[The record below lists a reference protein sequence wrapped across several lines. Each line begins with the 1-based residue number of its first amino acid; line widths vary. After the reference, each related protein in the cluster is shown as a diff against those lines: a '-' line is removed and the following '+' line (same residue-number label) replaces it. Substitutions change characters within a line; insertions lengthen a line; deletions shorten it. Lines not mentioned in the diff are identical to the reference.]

1 MSLKE
6 KELMKNSPPCS
17 SNSLSNYLWE
27 DHPDEEKWAD
37 CVHCGMCLESC
48 PTYLETGQEQHSPRG
63 RVHLIKSVAEGK
75 LEVNEQFMDPV
86 FQCLDCRACTT
97 ACPADVDVGGL
108 IEEAR
113 GQVRQAMPLKGVKRA
128 VSSFFLKG
136 IFPHQNRLQ
145 AAGGLLKFYQK
156 SGLQKAVRSTG
167 VLRIMPDH
175 LVEMEAVMPEIHQS
189 THQKY
194 KNVDIIPAKGN
205 SKAQVAM
212 LKGCIMDVMFSDINQ
227 STINVLTHNGNDVV
241 LPKNQTC
248 CGALHIHAGD
258 RETGKKLAKQNIEA
272 FQDAHKV
279 VVNAAGCGCALKEY
293 PELFRHDPEWKA
305 KAEVFSEKVED
316 ISKYLYDT
324 GYEKPQSAI
333 NKRIT
338 YHDACHLAHGQGVR
352 HEPRQLLKD
361 IPGVDYVEQPNAD
374 TCCGSAGIY
383 NITNPEMASAVL
395 ERKME
400 NVPSDVE
407 MISMGNPGCMLQMAI
422 GVQKYGRGGK
432 IVHTVQLLDWAY
444 QEDGMKGVKDGVIG
458 EKEESNNRP

>member
-1 MSLKE
+1 MTVTE
-6 KELMKNSPPCS
+6 KELSNESPPCAT
-17 SNSLSNYLWE
+17 NKLSNYLWE
-27 DHPDEEKWAD
+27 DHPDENKWAD

-113 GQVRQAMPLKGVKRA
+113 GQVRQAMPLTGMKGA
-128 VSSFFLKG
+128 ISTFFLKG
-136 IFPHQNRLQ
+136 LFPHPNRLQ

-167 VLRIMPDH
+167 ALRVMPKH
-175 LVEMEAVMPEIHQS
+175 LAEMEAIMPEITTS
-189 THQKY
+189 VRKKY
-194 KNVDIIPAKGN
+194 KDVEVIPAKGTP
-205 SKAQVAM
+205 KAQVAM
-212 LKGCIMDVMFSDINQ
+212 LKGCIMDVMFGDINQ
-227 STINVLTHNGNDVV
+227 STINVLTHNGNDVE

-248 CGALHIHAGD
+248 CGALHVHAGD

-272 FQDAHKV
+272 FEKSDKV

-293 PELFRHDPEWKA
+293 PELLRNEPEWKER
-305 KAEVFSEKVED
+305 AEAFSEKVED

-324 GYEKPQSAI
+324 GYEKPTSSI

-361 IPGVDYVEQPNAD
+361 IPGVTFIEQPNAD

-383 NITNPEMASAVL
+383 NITNPEMATAVL

-400 NVPSDVE
+400 NVPDDVD
-407 MISMGNPGCMLQMAI
+407 MISMGNPGCMLQMAM
-422 GVQKYGRGGK
+422 GVQKYGRSGE

-444 QEDGMKGVKDGVIG
+444 QKDQKKQPQTTDAR
-458 EKEESNNRP
+458 KE